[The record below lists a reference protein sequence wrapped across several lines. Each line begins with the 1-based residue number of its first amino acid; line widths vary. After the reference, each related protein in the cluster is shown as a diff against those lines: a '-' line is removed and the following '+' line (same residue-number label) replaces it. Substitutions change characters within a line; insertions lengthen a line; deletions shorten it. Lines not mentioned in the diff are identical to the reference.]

1 MIDLTHKGIRRLLY
15 ALLDEIS
22 DTARATY
29 RGRISARLLD
39 RTLALR
45 MGLPVWHCQ
54 RVAKAWKLERRT
66 VVRLADASGSVG
78 FRRSG
83 GTNSPYGVRS

>member
-1 MIDLTHKGIRRLLY
+1 MIDLTNRGIRRLLY

-29 RGRISARLLD
+29 RGRMSARLLG
-39 RTLALR
+39 RALALR

-54 RVAKAWKLERRT
+54 RVAKAWKRERRM
-66 VVRLADASGSVG
+66 VVRLADVQRAAL
-78 FRRSG
+78 
-83 GTNSPYGVRS
+83 VR